1 MHFVL
6 IYRFLAAAAPQRAS
20 LRPAHGA
27 YVDSLGEA
35 LVEAGPLLD
44 ENDMAIGTLLLVTAP
59 DLETARRI
67 GEDDPYAAFRTS
79 LEVFAYTPVFVGGKR
94 V

>member
-6 IYRFLAAAAPQRAS
+6 IYRFPATAAPQRAAA
-20 LRPAHGA
+20 RPAHGA

-35 LVEAGPLLD
+35 LIEAGPLLD
-44 ENDMAIGTLLLVTAP
+44 ENDTAIGTMLLVTAP
-59 DLETARRI
+59 DLETARSI
-67 GEDDPYAAFRTS
+67 GENDPYASFRTS